1 MRAGTVASCALGALI
16 VLSGYAQ
23 AAEPKTCSQAYEACR
38 ARQCDAGCQS
48 TCVLRFKGCMKTG
61 AFSMPPR
68 LLLQNLK
75 RN

>member
-1 MRAGTVASCALGALI
+1 MKAGAIILCAVSAFI
-16 VLSGYAQ
+16 VLAEYAQ
-23 AAEPKTCSQAYEACR
+23 AAEPKSCSQAYDACR
-38 ARQCDAGCQS
+38 ARLCDAGCQS

>member
-1 MRAGTVASCALGALI
+1 MKPTTIALCAFGALI
-16 VLSGYAQ
+16 VLANHAQ

-48 TCVLRFKGCMKTG
+48 TCVLRFRGCMKTG

-68 LLLQNLK
+68 LLLQSLK

>member
-1 MRAGTVASCALGALI
+1 MNKRATAFCAAGALM
-16 VLSGYAQ
+16 LLAGSAQ
-23 AAEPKTCSQAYEACR
+23 AAEPKSCSQAYEACH

>member
-1 MRAGTVASCALGALI
+1 MKPTAVAICAIGAVIGLAGD
-16 VLSGYAQ
+16 AQ